1 MFKAISTENVTIK
14 NKLLISADLIRFT
27 NCSEH
32 GSKRNEKNLV
42 LARSEPT
49 LKGRYCF
56 L

>member
-14 NKLLISADLIRFT
+14 NKLLISGDLIRFT

-32 GSKRNEKNLV
+32 GSKRNDTNSL

-49 LKGRYCF
+49 L
-56 L
+56 